1 MPARHPVCGLR
12 GGSGLRR
19 RGPLA
24 PQRPSSA
31 KSPPIGYGAGM
42 AVAVVTDST
51 AYLPPDLLSVHGITV
66 VPLAVIV
73 NGAEGQEGLDVTP
86 EVVAFAVSARRVTV
100 STSRPPPAQF
110 VSAYRPVR
118 DVGSP
123 RVVPIRLS
131 PELSGTYESAMLAA
145 AELDG
150 RVVGVDSRSTG
161 LGLGFPTL
169 AAAAAAAG
177 GQELSAVRD
186 AA

>member
-51 AYLPPDLLSVHGITV
+51 AYLPPDLLSAHGITV

-86 EVVAFAVSARRVTV
+86 EVVAFALSARRVTV
-100 STSRPPPAQF
+100 STSRPAPAQF
-110 VSAYRPVR
+110 VSAYRR
-118 DVGSP
+118 LLDGGATG
-123 RVVPIRLS
+123 VVSIHLS
-131 PELSGTYESAMLAA
+131 AALSG
-145 AELDG
+145 
-150 RVVGVDSRSTG
+150 
-161 LGLGFPTL
+161 P
-169 AAAAAAAG
+169 
-177 GQELSAVRD
+177 
-186 AA
+186 